1 MIATVHFENSTY
13 ADLPYKFEAGTP
25 NFNAMPT
32 LKPALELLKMSLED
46 EDLNSNLEA
55 IKEYVSEELKKDD
68 RIHFAAESV
77 EIDRRIPL
85 FSIMVDGV
93 HHEDLAI
100 LMDKMG
106 VALRSGHL
114 CAEPLMGRLGVQGI
128 LRASFSPYNTIQE
141 AEEFI
146 SCLRRSID
154 ILY

>member
-1 MIATVHFENSTY
+1 M
-13 ADLPYKFEAGTP
+13 D
-25 NFNAMPT
+25 
-32 LKPALELLKMSLED
+32 
-46 EDLNSNLEA
+46 
-55 IKEYVSEELKKDD
+55 
-68 RIHFAAESV
+68 
-77 EIDRRIPL
+77 IDRRIPL

-128 LRASFSPYNTIQE
+128 LRASFAPYNTMQE